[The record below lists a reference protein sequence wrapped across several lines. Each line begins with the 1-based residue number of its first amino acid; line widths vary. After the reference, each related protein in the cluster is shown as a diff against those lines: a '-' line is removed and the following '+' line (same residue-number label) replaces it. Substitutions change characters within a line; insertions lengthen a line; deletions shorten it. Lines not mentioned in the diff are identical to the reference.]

1 MSLLLDFLADTVGY
15 MQLAGL
21 FEFKLESNGIFL
33 LVTAEIL
40 PPGLE
45 EAEAKAKVVAEWIL
59 HFAISEPI
67 ELDALKCVSMRP
79 LAAKPAE
86 ALTVPKG
93 TLPVLI
99 WKSDE
104 L

>member
-1 MSLLLDFLADTVGY
+1 MFLLLDFLVDTVGH

-67 ELDALKCVSMRP
+67 ALEALRCVSMRP
-79 LAAKPAE
+79 LAAKPAD